1 MFVISLALKPP
12 KETIKL
18 LCMLLFGYF
27 QLGFL
32 NSHFT
37 EMDRVGKKW
46 LSSTFYLQ
54 YLTGNSI
61 TLLAIY
67 LIFSQALTMTVSFQQ
82 EKEIF
87 KVKR

>member
-1 MFVISLALKPP
+1 
-12 KETIKL
+12 
-18 LCMLLFGYF
+18 MLLFEYF

-37 EMDRVGKKW
+37 EMDRVGKEW

-61 TLLAIY
+61 ILQAIY
-67 LIFSQALTMTVSFQQ
+67 LVFLLALTISVSFQ
-82 EKEIF
+82 
-87 KVKR
+87 